1 MEKQGKKKIIIIA
14 VAAILIVLAT
24 VVSVLILR
32 NKKEEYRIL
41 KVYEIE
47 GEALVKRENIGDID
61 AYNDMVLESGD
72 TVVVK
77 SGLLTLKLDDDKY
90 VYAESDTEFE
100 LVATG
105 SGSNSKTTIELKA
118 GAITNEIQSPL
129 SDTSSYEVNTPN
141 SNMAVRGTIYRVYTY
156 YEEGIRYTKV
166 SVFDGKVDSSLRQDD
181 GTLSDKKNLENG
193 KEVLI
198 FDDDEKADYVGDIS
212 DIDYDALPEH
222 VIELLGRIAESG
234 RDIGISA
241 DELKNY
247 MKSEK
252 PGPFTV
258 TFMYNGN
265 VFGTQVVNKGDK
277 AARPTLSPAQ
287 SGNWDYDFN
296 EEVTGDITIE
306 WR

>member
-1 MEKQGKKKIIIIA
+1 MEKQGKKKIIVIA
-14 VAAILIVLAT
+14 AVAILIVLAT
-24 VVSVLILR
+24 VVSVLLLS

-41 KVYEIE
+41 KVYEID
-47 GEALVKRENIGDID
+47 GEALVTRENIGEID

-77 SGLLTLKLDDDKY
+77 SGILTLKLDDDKY

-105 SGSNSKTTIELKA
+105 SGSSNKTTIELKS
-118 GAITNEIQSPL
+118 GAITNEIQNPL
-129 SDTSSYEVNTPN
+129 SDSSSYEVNTPN

-156 YEEGIRYTKV
+156 YEDGVRYTKV
-166 SVFDGKVDSSLRQDD
+166 SVFDGKVDSRLRYSD
-181 GTLSDKKNLENG
+181 GTLSDNTTLEYG

-198 FDDDEKADYVGDIS
+198 FDDDEKTDYVGDIS
-212 DIDYDALPEH
+212 DIDYDALPQYI
-222 VIELLGRIAESG
+222 IELLGRIASEG
-234 RDIGISA
+234 RDIGISS

-247 MKSEK
+247 TDSEEA
-252 PGPFTV
+252 GPFTV

-277 AARPTLSPAQ
+277 ASRPTLSPAQ
-287 SGNWDYDFN
+287 SGSWDYDFN